1 MRFRTYSIG
10 AVLLLCLCA
19 GAWAEVRVQG
29 AVFGVWA
36 AGDTVSLEGPVNI
49 PSGKGLTV
57 EPGVVILPKTVD
69 PVLVYG
75 FLDAQGTAEFP
86 IIIIPVEGWA
96 GFSFQPNSEDRQI
109 LRYVVIPDLSPEPSR
124 VVTAHAARV
133 VIEFCRFHA
142 ALSCLDFTNG
152 RMQAVWNMLR
162 TTGMYSKTVRLNYLD
177 NFSTNACDNPDG
189 NRFSDNI
196 VKVVVPADC
205 TGGPFDS
212 FTAAL
217 YINGSTNLCLRRNA
231 LSVLAPSSVIG
242 AYFGMIDPGEG
253 VASNLDSA
261 VVTVRSYSGTARG
274 IYNAIEGALRVL
286 HCSIDVGIIDTES
299 SFRPQAI
306 IASQMAFVN
315 VNSSTIVLDRDSAF
329 FVPVSGGMLQVDH
342 ITRWSITT
350 HDLSAPV
357 PHAPLSPIVQGDLN
371 LDDPILSVIW
381 GPNCYYAD
389 PLFLRQ
395 GEWGAWTNFAQV
407 EAYYGIN
414 AMSPCID
421 TADTLWG
428 YDPDHTLPDI
438 GRYYYPQFT
447 DASDR
452 DDPVVASVALAPAYP
467 NPFNNSTTIPFAL
480 QRAGNVRMVAFDV
493 LGRQVAVID
502 AGRLSPGSHHVLLNA
517 NGFASGLYI
526 VQVEVEGA
534 PVAQQRVI
542 LLK

>member
-1 MRFRTYSIG
+1 MRIRTYSIG

-19 GAWAEVRVQG
+19 SAWAEVHVQG

-36 AGDTVSLEGPVNI
+36 AGDTVCLDGPVSI
-49 PSGKGLTV
+49 PPGKGVTV
-57 EPGVVILPKTVD
+57 EPGVVILPKTTD
-69 PVLVYG
+69 PILVYG
-75 FLDAQGTAEFP
+75 YFDAQGTAEFP
-86 IIIIPVEGWA
+86 IIIIPIEGWA
-96 GFSFQPNSEDRQI
+96 GISFQPNSEDRQI
-109 LRYVVIPDLSPEPSR
+109 LRYVVIPDISPEPLR
-124 VVTAHAARV
+124 VVTAHEAHV
-133 VIEFCRFHA
+133 VIEYCSFHA
-142 ALSCLDFTNG
+142 ALSCLDFTHG
-152 RMQAVWNMLR
+152 RMQAVWNVLR

-177 NFSTNACDNPDG
+177 NLSTNACDNPDG

-205 TGGPFDS
+205 TGGPFDTFS
-212 FTAAL
+212 APL

-231 LSVLAPSSVIG
+231 LSALAPSSVIG

-253 VASNLDSA
+253 TASNLDSA
-261 VVTVRSYSGTARG
+261 TVSVRSYGGTAKG
-274 IYNAIEGALRVL
+274 VYNAIEGALRIL
-286 HCSIDVGIIDTES
+286 HCSIDVGIVDVES
-299 SFRPQAI
+299 SFRPQGI
-306 IASQMAFVN
+306 IASQTAFVS

-342 ITRWSITT
+342 ITRWSVTT
-350 HDLSAPV
+350 HDFSAP
-357 PHAPLSPIVQGDLN
+357 PPDEPLGPIIQGDLA
-371 LDDPILSVIW
+371 LDDPVLNVVW
-381 GPNCYYAD
+381 GPHCYLAD
-389 PLFLRQ
+389 PRFLRR

-407 EAYYGIN
+407 EAYYGID

-438 GRYYYPQFT
+438 GRYYYAQST
-447 DASDR
+447 DVPDR
-452 DDPVVASVALAPAYP
+452 DDLIATSVALAPAYP

-480 QRAGNVRMVAFDV
+480 QRAGSVRLLAFDV
-493 LGRQVAVID
+493 LGRQVSIVD

-517 NGFASGLYI
+517 NGFASGLYV